1 MAAIRPKRHEKSPVA
16 KPARGVFVG
25 SVASP
30 LIIAHRGASAE
41 KPENTLAAFRRAVA
55 LGVDGLELDIH
66 VTPDGVPVVFHDAGL
81 FRLTGV
87 HGDIATTNWRELK
100 KLRVLGCEPIPRL
113 VDVLESVRGRAVV
126 QIELKAGGPVAP
138 VFNVIESARAAEWV
152 ILASF
157 SAALLREAFRLA
169 PAVPRMLITS
179 GRRSR
184 PSLTREL
191 AAVGANGLSVDHR
204 AVNDAKWVRYFHS
217 RGYLVWCWTVN
228 NSRRASQLSGW
239 GIDALLTDNP
249 ALLKRTV

>member
-1 MAAIRPKRHEKSPVA
+1 MFS
-16 KPARGVFVG
+16 VG

-41 KPENTLAAFRRAVA
+41 KPENTLVAFRRALA
-55 LGVDGLELDIH
+55 LGADGLELDIH
-66 VTPDGVPVVFHDAGL
+66 VTRDGVPVVFHDASL

-87 HGDIATTNWRELK
+87 HGEIASTTWRELK

-113 VDVLESVRGRAVV
+113 VDVLGLVRSRAVV
-126 QIELKAGGPVAP
+126 QIEFKAGVPVAP
-138 VFNVIESARAAEWV
+138 VFSVIKSARAAKWV

-157 SAALLREAFRLA
+157 STALLREARRLA

-179 GRRSR
+179 GRRSCPLFVR
-184 PSLTREL
+184 QL
-191 AAVGANGLSVDHR
+191 AATGANGLSVDHR
-204 AVNDAKWVRYFHS
+204 AVNDATWVRYFHS

-228 NSRRASQLSGW
+228 NSRRASQLAGW
-239 GIDALLTDNP
+239 GINALLTDNP